1 VYFNQRQ
8 QRYRIA
14 FMQELLSARDRS
26 RFDLC
31 CSALERLK
39 KEASEFPKRCSTFFL
54 KREIFLNSL
63 ETACIKHEKNVLLH
77 RARWISANQDK
88 ADQMSEIKEAV
99 DDLVHSDYATR
110 TKKRGALNE
119 LMKATFPDEGS
130 RALYIAGLMAL
141 PLAPFKLGGTFVATI
156 EGVPPLERCVGYY
169 SLLDVPEGRM
179 HHIHFRGLEKATD
192 IKLMQQTIEGCTKE
206 DSLRVCMANELIDQI
221 YQHGLAKVQCG
232 VNDAASPTFFQSI
245 CRKRKLCGRC
255 GGSDHEMARCGATK
269 KAKWAGG
276 AAISN

>member
-1 VYFNQRQ
+1 
-8 QRYRIA
+8 
-14 FMQELLSARDRS
+14 MLSARDRS

-31 CSALERLK
+31 CSALQRLK
-39 KEASEFPKRCSTFFL
+39 TEAMELPKRCSTFFL

-63 ETACIKHEKNVLLH
+63 ETECIKHEKNVLLQ
-77 RARWISANQDK
+77 RARWISENQDK

-99 DDLVHSDYATR
+99 DDLVHSDYITR

-130 RALYIAGLMAL
+130 RAMYIAGLMAL
-141 PLAPFKLGGTFVATI
+141 PLAPTKLGGTFVAAI

-169 SLLDVPEGRM
+169 SLMEDDRM
-179 HHIHFRGLEKATD
+179 HHIHFRGLESATG
-192 IKLMQQTIEGCTKE
+192 IKILQQTIEGE
-206 DSLRVCMANELIDQI
+206 HSLRVCVANELIDQI
-221 YQHGLAKVQCG
+221 HQHGLAKVHCG
-232 VNDAASPTFFQSI
+232 INDAASPTFFQSI

-255 GGSDHEMARCGATK
+255 GGSDHEMARCCATK